1 MRALRLPLGTW
12 QRARRWL
19 ATDPTQT
26 CWAGGAPGAPRRN
39 AGGTPASEGTG
50 SRTTWVC
57 LCPAAGPSGTVS
69 GGRELRVESLA
80 GGARAMGPGRI
91 PLSCEPREEGER
103 REKEKERDGGTE
115 HEAAWRRPGARGPG
129 FLLERHFPD
138 HPCQLPR
145 QNQSRVQSVHS
156 PRLHGQ
162 TINAPQSRPP
172 QLSLSQVTPSP
183 RGQQDVPF
191 TLAPLWGPASEHLPL
206 PPKPLRAWVVRPW
219 ALSAPPSQCSG
230 HTGLSPPCAQVHS
243 LPPRPVSVQHTG
255 IRTSA
260 Q

>member
-1 MRALRLPLGTW
+1 MPATGRRLSFRARPLRAGAAPRVARAPCRAVDTPLICASQMRALRLPLGTW

-26 CWAGGAPGAPRRN
+26 CWAGGGPRCAAEERGRHACQRGDGVAHHLGVPLPRRGALGDGFWRPRTPRGEPRRRG
-39 AGGTPASEGTG
+39 AGDG
-50 SRTTWVC
+50 
-57 LCPAAGPSGTVS
+57 AGPDSAV
-69 GGRELRVESLA
+69 LRA
-80 GGARAMGPGRI
+80 KRR
-91 PLSCEPREEGER
+91 GER

-129 FLLERHFPD
+129 FLLERHFPG

-172 QLSLSQVTPSP
+172 QLSLS
-183 RGQQDVPF
+183 R
-191 TLAPLWGPASEHLPL
+191 
-206 PPKPLRAWVVRPW
+206 R
-219 ALSAPPSQCSG
+219 
-230 HTGLSPPCAQVHS
+230 
-243 LPPRPVSVQHTG
+243 
-255 IRTSA
+255 
-260 Q
+260 

>member
-1 MRALRLPLGTW
+1 MPATGRRLSFRARPLRAGAAPRVARAPCRAVDTPLICASQMRALRLPLGTW
-12 QRARRWL
+12 QRARRCL

-115 HEAAWRRPGARGPG
+115 HEAAWRRPGARAPDSSWSVTSQATPVSSPGKINPGSSPCTHRVSTAKPLTPRSPGPPS
-129 FLLERHFPD
+129 F
-138 HPCQLPR
+138 
-145 QNQSRVQSVHS
+145 HS
-156 PRLHGQ
+156 LAGD
-162 TINAPQSRPP
+162 TFSSRPAGCP
-172 QLSLSQVTPSP
+172 IYTRP
-183 RGQQDVPF
+183 
-191 TLAPLWGPASEHLPL
+191 TLG
-206 PPKPLRAWVVRPW
+206 
-219 ALSAPPSQCSG
+219 
-230 HTGLSPPCAQVHS
+230 
-243 LPPRPVSVQHTG
+243 
-255 IRTSA
+255 TSF
-260 Q
+260 

>member
-1 MRALRLPLGTW
+1 MPATGQRLSFRARPLRAGAAPRVARAPCRAVDTPLICASQMRALRLPLGTW

-91 PLSCEPREEGER
+91 PLSCEPREEGRGGRRRR
-103 REKEKERDGGTE
+103 RETAGRSTRQRGAGQ
-115 HEAAWRRPGARGPG
+115 APGPRIPLGAS
-129 FLLERHFPD
+129 
-138 HPCQLPR
+138 LPR
-145 QNQSRVQSVHS
+145 
-156 PRLHGQ
+156 
-162 TINAPQSRPP
+162 PP
-172 QLSLSQVTPSP
+172 
-183 RGQQDVPF
+183 
-191 TLAPLWGPASEHLPL
+191 
-206 PPKPLRAWVVRPW
+206 
-219 ALSAPPSQCSG
+219 LSAPPAKSIQG
-230 HTGLSPPCAQVHS
+230 PVCALTAS
-243 LPPRPVSVQHTG
+243 PRPNH
-255 IRTSA
+255 
-260 Q
+260 